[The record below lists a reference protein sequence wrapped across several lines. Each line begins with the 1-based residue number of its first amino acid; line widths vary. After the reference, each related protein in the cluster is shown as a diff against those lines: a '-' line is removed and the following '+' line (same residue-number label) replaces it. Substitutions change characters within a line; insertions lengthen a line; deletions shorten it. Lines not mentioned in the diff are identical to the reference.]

1 MLHWKQLKNKSILGN
16 CFWQKFKKILPI
28 NYLFGYL
35 IHSYITYIVLR
46 TLIIIVRV
54 FLLLCSW
61 NCKERYDYYYCYV
74 HKLTTLKVV
83 YTVTIWKRRKNWDLY
98 ITQLSLYYILCV
110 LPTQKNKPVFLCFG
124 SKNSRKFCQIHW
136 YHYYYYLYHNYPRVE
151 RKKEKLITL

>member
-16 CFWQKFKKILPI
+16 CFWQKFKKNLPI

-74 HKLTTLKVV
+74 HKFKTLKSSILQLLFGKEEKTEIFTLHNCRYIIYYV
-83 YTVTIWKRRKNWDLY
+83 YYLLK
-98 ITQLSLYYILCV
+98 
-110 LPTQKNKPVFLCFG
+110 KNKPVFLCFG
-124 SKNSRKFCQIHW
+124 NKNSRKSTI
-136 YHYYYYLYHNYPRVE
+136 LSDS
-151 RKKEKLITL
+151 LIPLLLLPIS